1 MVQASVFHASVNSG
15 FSETIAWIQAKFCC
29 GILATYAPYLQIIS
43 LFFKLFFG
51 FQVLMIFFC
60 FVNMGPYRSYAAC
73 LNIRSSYYCIFHMN
87 DILKLFSSHL
97 GEVMWSFSSVK
108 VQILKMIFKLIDQFP
123 QLTWKG
129 PNFKTNFLINWRY
142 SGGFRKVIII
152 KTLSD

>member
-1 MVQASVFHASVNSG
+1 MVQASVFRASVNSG

-29 GILATYAPYLQIIS
+29 GILAIYAPYLQIIS
-43 LFFKLFFG
+43 LFFQIVFWFSSPYDFF
-51 FQVLMIFFC
+51 
-60 FVNMGPYRSYAAC
+60 FVNLGPYRSYAAC